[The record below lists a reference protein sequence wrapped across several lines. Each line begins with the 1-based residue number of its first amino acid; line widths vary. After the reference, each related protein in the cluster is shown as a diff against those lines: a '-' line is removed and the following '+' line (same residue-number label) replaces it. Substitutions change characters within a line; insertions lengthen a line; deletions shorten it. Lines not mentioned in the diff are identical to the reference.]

1 MDNGAMAVMRF
12 FKLVVA
18 IPKTQVLS
26 NYLSHKPVFYNKA
39 FTCMVKTLGHGN
51 TVRIP
56 KNVGISVAANSR
68 TTTANSNKIRAFFR
82 S

>member
-26 NYLSHKPVFYNKA
+26 NYLSHKPVFYKA
-39 FTCMVKTLGHGN
+39 FTCMVKTFGHGN

-56 KNVGISVAANSR
+56 KNDGISVAANSR